1 MYSKVVMKILLLF
14 SLLVICQAKKYH
26 NYEDLIK
33 SYQQELKLQDALY
46 ETFEGLKRAPFVPE
60 SQPKEELTKTSD
72 SKNLNKIQNALHDV
86 FRALKQFP
94 IVRANY
100 VSKIGIGNKE
110 KVAKLAPDLLVT
122 RLMYGF

>member
-1 MYSKVVMKILLLF
+1 MKILLFLA
-14 SLLVICQAKKYH
+14 LLVICQAKMFQS
-26 NYEDLIK
+26 YEDLIRN
-33 SYQQELKLQDALY
+33 YQQELELKDAIY

-94 IVRANY
+94 IARTNY